1 MATKAQRVAQLLL
14 KNRWY
19 EDGFWPP
26 LKKGKP
32 ASRKDANKFFLA
44 CIIDYQTR
52 ANEVWEKTMPRF
64 AEKILGD
71 PNNLWQCITSISLS
85 AWRKKQNEY
94 ALHRFPKAHERV
106 WRIGNDIV
114 THYGGDVRKI
124 WKGQPPDIVLERLN
138 QMRVGEQISRMIVGA
153 LCDTDQIQGQ
163 GDVKVD
169 IHVRRVLGRI
179 LRGYEFTPSEAPIVL
194 ETTRQMWPENPW
206 LLDEPLYS
214 LGKGVCFASN
224 PACSDC
230 YVHRECAFY
239 KAI

>member
-1 MATKAQRVAQLLL
+1 MFHQYTSNPKGADKMATKAQRVAQLLL

-71 PNNLWQCITSISLS
+71 PNNLWQCITSMSLS

-94 ALHRFPKAHERV
+94 ALHRFPKA
-106 WRIGNDIV
+106 
-114 THYGGDVRKI
+114 
-124 WKGQPPDIVLERLN
+124 
-138 QMRVGEQISRMIVGA
+138 
-153 LCDTDQIQGQ
+153 
-163 GDVKVD
+163 
-169 IHVRRVLGRI
+169 
-179 LRGYEFTPSEAPIVL
+179 
-194 ETTRQMWPENPW
+194 
-206 LLDEPLYS
+206 
-214 LGKGVCFASN
+214 
-224 PACSDC
+224 
-230 YVHRECAFY
+230 
-239 KAI
+239 